1 MVSNF
6 VATRK
11 LIIFQLF
18 VSCLILRTVGKLQYF
33 FENGECHNPL
43 TRETAIGVIPLTF
56 DINVLCKSL
65 CDIFC
70 GGKKMPF
77 VVFGFI
83 TALFGKIFFCKF
95 FYSYDLHLGKVYDSR
110 LLGFGKK
117 LLERFY
123 MNLIVPTA
131 RELFEKSQFSM
142 PRFVGPLKPK
152 IVVSVSKQPNPK
164 LFVTRRSTRSDRQ
177 NKTLVSYFSCCKNY
191 TLCYFII

>member
-1 MVSNF
+1 MSNRLKEIRINYKNLQKKSKSKECIVSGCGKHFLSKRKCKCLSNARRRTRLSRIRRFLLQSSMDAWRLACFHTWPFKRYSNLNSLMVSNF

-33 FENGECHNPL
+33 FENGECQNPL

-83 TALFGKIFFCKF
+83 TALFGKIFFFVNF
-95 FYSYDLHLGKVYDSR
+95 FIL
-110 LLGFGKK
+110 
-117 LLERFY
+117 
-123 MNLIVPTA
+123 MIC
-131 RELFEKSQFSM
+131 
-142 PRFVGPLKPK
+142 
-152 IVVSVSKQPNPK
+152 I
-164 LFVTRRSTRSDRQ
+164 
-177 NKTLVSYFSCCKNY
+177 
-191 TLCYFII
+191 